1 MAAQGFYG
9 WRLLGAFWL
18 IAVINLAFPAYGSAV
33 LNAAMAADLG
43 FDRQALGT
51 MVAVYLAMSGLP
63 GPLVAASVNR
73 VGVRWTLVIGSGFLI
88 AGSVM
93 LATIV
98 DNVVL
103 AIVAFG
109 VLVGIGVATGA
120 IIAAQAGVARWFVRR
135 RALAFSL
142 LYSAGAIGGFIA
154 PPMLSRI
161 ATAGAGQW
169 RLGWWLI
176 AALSAVAALIAIAT
190 VREHPADLG
199 QAPDGAA
206 GSGGSGAA
214 STPAAA
220 ARIPAFVT
228 RTDWTYREALRGPY
242 FWTMLTPFVG
252 VSAGFALFLGHGIVH
267 LRDLGHSMQVGAWAV
282 GTLTISGLIAKAV
295 LAVLGDRLDPR
306 YLWAVFC
313 AAFGAG
319 MLILVGA
326 REPAAVTIAAV
337 CLGIGFGGGI
347 VAMMATLSNYYGTKA
362 FASLSGLAIAI
373 NTGISS
379 LSPIIAG
386 RMYDMGLGYDNAFY
400 LIAAWCI
407 AGGALL
413 ALIKRPRHAAA
424 LSAATLPG
432 SGV

>member
-1 MAAQGFYG
+1 MAAQVFYG
-9 WRLLGAFWL
+9 WRLLGAFWI

-33 LNAAMAADLG
+33 LNAAMATELG

-73 VGVRWTLVIGSGFLI
+73 IGVRWTLVIGSVFVI

-98 DNVVL
+98 DNSLL
-103 AIVAFG
+103 AILAFG
-109 VLVGIGVATGA
+109 LLVGIGVATGA

-154 PPMLSRI
+154 PPILSAI
-161 ATAGAGQW
+161 ATAGPGYW

-176 AALSAVAALIAIAT
+176 AALSVVAALIAIAT

-206 GSGGSGAA
+206 GNAASGAPGVA
-214 STPAAA
+214 VAA

-228 RTDWTYREALRGPY
+228 PTDWTYREALRGPY
-242 FWTMLTPFVG
+242 FWTMITPFIG

-267 LRDLGHSMQVGAWAV
+267 LRDLGHSIQVGAW
-282 GTLTISGLIAKAV
+282 
-295 LAVLGDRLDPR
+295 GDRHDDHQR
-306 YLWAVFC
+306 TD
-313 AAFGAG
+313 
-319 MLILVGA
+319 
-326 REPAAVTIAAV
+326 RQ
-337 CLGIGFGGGI
+337 
-347 VAMMATLSNYYGTKA
+347 
-362 FASLSGLAIAI
+362 
-373 NTGISS
+373 
-379 LSPIIAG
+379 G
-386 RMYDMGLGYDNAFY
+386 R
-400 LIAAWCI
+400 
-407 AGGALL
+407 AGGPR
-413 ALIKRPRHAAA
+413 RPPR
-424 LSAATLPG
+424 STLPLGGLLRCVRSRDVDPGRRTSARRGHRRRGLLRHWLRRRHRRDDGDALQLLWNQGFCVALRACDSDQYRDQLAGADHRRAHVRPG
-432 SGV
+432 SRLQQRVLPDRRVVYRGRRAARAHEAARGIRRP

>member
-1 MAAQGFYG
+1 VAAQVFYG

-33 LNAAMAADLG
+33 LNAAMAAELG

-51 MVAVYLAMSGLP
+51 LVAVYLAMSGLP

-73 VGVRWTLVIGSGFLI
+73 IGVRWTLVIGSVFLI

-98 DNVVL
+98 DTVML
-103 AIVAFG
+103 AILAFG
-109 VLVGIGVATGA
+109 LLVGIGVATGA

-142 LYSAGAIGGFIA
+142 LYSAGAIGGFVA
-154 PPMLSRI
+154 PPVLSAI
-161 ATAGAGQW
+161 ATGGPGQW

-176 AALSAVAALIAIAT
+176 AALSVVAALIAIAT

-206 GSGGSGAA
+206 GSEAPRAA
-214 STPAAA
+214 GVPAAA
-220 ARIPAFVT
+220 TRIPAFVT
-228 RTDWTYREALRGPY
+228 RTDWTYREALHGPY
-242 FWTMLTPFVG
+242 FWTMITPFVG

-267 LRDLGHSMQVGAWAV
+267 LQDLGHSMQVGAWAV
-282 GTLTISGLIAKAV
+282 GTMTISGLIAKAV

-306 YLWAVFC
+306 FLWATFC
-313 AAFGAG
+313 ASFGVG

-326 REPAAVTIAAV
+326 RAPAAVTVAAV

-347 VAMMATLSNYYGTKA
+347 VAMMATLSNYYGTRA

-379 LSPIIAG
+379 LAPIIAG
-386 RMYDMGLGYDNAFY
+386 RMYDLGLGYSNAFY
-400 LIAAWCI
+400 VIAAWCI

-413 ALIKRPRHAAA
+413 ALMKRPRYRA
-424 LSAATLPG
+424 SVSTVTMPG

>member
-1 MAAQGFYG
+1 LAQVFYG
-9 WRLLGAFWL
+9 WKLLGAFWV

-33 LNAAMAADLG
+33 LNAAMAAELG

-73 VGVRWTLVIGSGFLI
+73 VGVRWTLVIGSGFVI

-98 DNVVL
+98 DSVVL

-109 VLVGIGVATGA
+109 LIVGIGVATGA

-135 RALAFSL
+135 RSLALSL
-142 LYSAGAIGGFIA
+142 LYSAGGIGGFIA
-154 PPMLSRI
+154 PQILAAI
-161 ATAGAGQW
+161 ATAGRGQW
-169 RLGWWLI
+169 RLGWWLV
-176 AALSAVAALIAIAT
+176 AGLSVVAALIAIVA

-206 GSGGSGAA
+206 GSESSRSAGAPA
-214 STPAAA
+214 TPV
-220 ARIPAFVT
+220 RIPAFVT
-228 RTDWTYREALRGPY
+228 RTDWSYRDALRGPY
-242 FWTMLTPFVG
+242 FWTMITPFVG
-252 VSAGFALFLGHGIVH
+252 VSAGIALFLGHGIVH

-282 GTLTISGLIAKAV
+282 GTMTISGLAAKAV
-295 LAVLGDRLDPR
+295 VAVLGDRLDPR
-306 YLWAVFC
+306 YLWAAFC
-313 AAFGAG
+313 AVFGVG
-319 MLILVGA
+319 MVILVGA
-326 REPAAVTIAAV
+326 REPAAVTVAAA
-337 CLGIGFGGGI
+337 CLGVGFGGGI
-347 VAMMATLSNYYGTKA
+347 VAMMATLSNYYGTTV

-373 NTGISS
+373 NTGICS
-379 LSPIIAG
+379 LAPIIAG
-386 RMYDMGLGYDNAFY
+386 RMYDQGLGYSGAFY
-400 LIAAWCI
+400 LIAGWSI

-413 ALIKRPRHAAA
+413 ALMKRPRPVTTVSAAA
-424 LSAATLPG
+424 VPG

>member
-1 MAAQGFYG
+1 MAAQVFYG

-18 IAVINLAFPAYGSAV
+18 IAVFNLAFPAYGSAV
-33 LNAAMAADLG
+33 LNAAMAAELG

-51 MVAVYLAMSGLP
+51 IVAVYLAMSGLP

-73 VGVRWTLVIGSGFLI
+73 IGVRWTLVIGSVVLI

-98 DNVVL
+98 DTVLL

-142 LYSAGAIGGFIA
+142 LYSAGAIGGLIA

-161 ATAGAGQW
+161 ATAGTGQW

-176 AALSAVAALIAIAT
+176 AALSVVAALIAIAT

-199 QAPDGAA
+199 QAPDGASDSA
-206 GSGGSGAA
+206 EGRAA
-214 STPAAA
+214 TMAAA
-220 ARIPAFVT
+220 ARIGAFVT

-242 FWTMLTPFVG
+242 FWTMITPFIG

-282 GTLTISGLIAKAV
+282 GTMTISGLIGKAV
-295 LAVLGDRLDPR
+295 LAILGDRVDPR
-306 YLWAVFC
+306 YLWAAFC
-313 AAFGAG
+313 AAFGVG
-319 MLILVGA
+319 MLLLVDA
-326 REPAAVTIAAV
+326 RAPSVVTIAAV

-347 VAMMATLSNYYGTKA
+347 VAMMATLSNYYGTRA

-413 ALIKRPRHAAA
+413 AFMKRPRRAAA
-424 LSAATLPG
+424 VGAAAMPG